1 MTSRQGQPWSCTHI
15 TSGGSSNPPLTRVS
29 QHYLKG
35 ILSVF
40 MTPILIRRLF
50 FLSPKDQTARSQQC
64 LSITCLC
71 PQPPLCSRK
80 AGLHRNMLSFCYPF
94 IPSTPL
100 LHKLFQVAFPQHHNC
115 QQVSSVLATL
125 PFVSVFH
132 KNPFVWQSSSCAL
145 FFNVSSLDPQPR
157 SLYNING
164 KVPFSQQGQLCSS
177 SERGINKMSL

>member
-1 MTSRQGQPWSCTHI
+1 MDSFL
-15 TSGGSSNPPLTRVS
+15 PLWHWYWLDS
-29 QHYLKG
+29 
-35 ILSVF
+35 
-40 MTPILIRRLF
+40 
-50 FLSPKDQTARSQQC
+50 FLSPKDQTAECQQF

-71 PQPPLCSRK
+71 PLPPLCSRE
-80 AGLHRNMLSFCYPF
+80 AALYRNMLSFSYQF
-94 IPSTPL
+94 IPGTPL
-100 LHKLFQVAFPQHHNC
+100 FHKLFQVGFPQYHNC
-115 QQVSSVLATL
+115 QQVCSVLATL

-177 SERGINKMSL
+177 SKRGINKMSL